1 MNNQKCYYV
10 YQITNLIDGKK
21 YIGQH
26 YGRVDDSY
34 LGSGLLIMAAVRK
47 YGAENFKKEILCIC
61 ESREEASKQE
71 INYIQETDA
80 INSSEYYNLAGG
92 GYDTS
97 VQLSNTKWRETHP
110 EEAAQ
115 VFQKNWE
122 HLQQWWREH
131 PEKIPERNI
140 QLREAHKQWRKNA
153 SRQELEEL
161 NQKLQAG
168 KKKWQQE
175 HPVEHQQQVD
185 QWRQAGSLANSQ
197 PVRCITTNMEFPSL
211 SAAGRYYNVPQANIS
226 KVLAGERHSAGKDP
240 ETHRPLLWEKIE
252 KKS

>member
-1 MNNQKCYYV
+1 
-10 YQITNLIDGKK
+10 
-21 YIGQH
+21 
-26 YGRVDDSY
+26 
-34 LGSGLLIMAAVRK
+34 MAAVRK

-80 INSSEYYNLAGG
+80 INSPEYYNLAGG

-153 SRQELEEL
+153 SRQELEEI

>member
-1 MNNQKCYYV
+1 
-10 YQITNLIDGKK
+10 
-21 YIGQH
+21 
-26 YGRVDDSY
+26 
-34 LGSGLLIMAAVRK
+34 MAAVRK

-80 INSSEYYNLAGG
+80 INSPEYYNLAGG

-153 SRQELEEL
+153 SRQELEEI

-252 KKS
+252 KKP

>member
-1 MNNQKCYYV
+1 
-10 YQITNLIDGKK
+10 
-21 YIGQH
+21 
-26 YGRVDDSY
+26 
-34 LGSGLLIMAAVRK
+34 MAAVRK
-47 YGAENFKKEILCIC
+47 YGMENFKKEILCIC
-61 ESREEASKQE
+61 KSREEASKQE

-80 INSSEYYNLAGG
+80 VNSPEYYNLAGG

>member
-1 MNNQKCYYV
+1 
-10 YQITNLIDGKK
+10 
-21 YIGQH
+21 
-26 YGRVDDSY
+26 
-34 LGSGLLIMAAVRK
+34 MAAVRK

-80 INSSEYYNLAGG
+80 INSPEYYNLAGG